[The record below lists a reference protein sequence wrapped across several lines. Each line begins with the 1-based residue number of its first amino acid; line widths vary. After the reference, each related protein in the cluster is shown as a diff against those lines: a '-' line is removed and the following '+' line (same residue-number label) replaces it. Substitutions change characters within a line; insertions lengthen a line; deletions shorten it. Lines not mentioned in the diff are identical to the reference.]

1 MASVSAPDEVFRRV
15 VASLEHAGTPYM
27 LTGSLA
33 SSVHGA
39 PRTTQDLDFVIAV
52 APEELD
58 RLLSEFPAD
67 KFYVSRD
74 AALQALRRSAMFNVV
89 DLESGWKID
98 FILRKDREFSVTE
111 FNRRLRGDIMG
122 LAVYMTT
129 PEDSLLSKLEWAKR
143 SESERQID
151 DAAGIYRAKRDRLD
165 MSYLD
170 HWVEELGLEVQ
181 WSQAKSRAE
190 S

>member
-1 MASVSAPDEVFRRV
+1 
-15 VASLEHAGTPYM
+15 M
-27 LTGSLA
+27 LTPGSLA

-52 APEELD
+52 TPSDFD
-58 RLLSEFPAD
+58 RLLSEFPPD

-98 FILRKDREFSVTE
+98 FIIRKAREFSITE
-111 FNRRLRGDIMG
+111 FNRRQRGDIMG
-122 LAVYMTT
+122 VAVYMTT

-143 SESERQID
+143 SESDRQID
-151 DAAGIYRAKRDRLD
+151 DATGIYRAKRDQLD
-165 MSYLD
+165 MAYVD
-170 HWVEELGLEVQ
+170 RWVEELGLESQ
-181 WSQAKSRAE
+181 WSEAKSRTE